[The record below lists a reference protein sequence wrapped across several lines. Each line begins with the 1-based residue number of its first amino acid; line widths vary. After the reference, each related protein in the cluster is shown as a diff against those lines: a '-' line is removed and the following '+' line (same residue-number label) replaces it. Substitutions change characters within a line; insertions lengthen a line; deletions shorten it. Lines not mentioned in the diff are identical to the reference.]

1 MTKQIG
7 SIRTLQLFFLL
18 LSSLLFVAP
27 TARAGGPVVW
37 ETNSRAELLQGEAR
51 GVSVTDTGTLMLA
64 PRFTQVFDTEQAY
77 IWSSAVDSAGTV
89 YLGTGHDGR
98 IFRVGTD
105 GRGALLYDAAELDVT
120 ALVVGRDGALYAG
133 TSPDGKVYRIE
144 TDGRAEVYFDPPDKY
159 IWSLAV
165 MNDGSLAVGTG
176 DNGKLY
182 RVRAAGAT
190 ADASLLIDINETH
203 VISLAVDKQG
213 NLIAGTDPGGLILR
227 VSPEGKAF
235 ALFDSPL
242 REIHSLATASD
253 GSIYA
258 LALSDAATGPR
269 ISTPPQPTSQPASV
283 TNTQGGSVSVTI
295 TSSDI
300 EGGQPAQFGGQQQPS
315 ARSRND
321 LQSARSAVFR
331 ILPDGGTDVLWSS
344 STVTAF
350 AVAPAPQG
358 GSVLIGTSDKGRI
371 YSVTDDG
378 RDTLLVQSSEDQI
391 SSFAVR
397 GRDVYAASSNQGRLF
412 RFAGDAINEGTYESP
427 VRDTRLVAEW
437 GRIWWRGHGQV
448 ELQTRTGNTERPDMT
463 WSEWSAPYGEPSGAA
478 VASPRAR
485 FIQWRAVLRTPATGG
500 ATGRAGEE
508 ARVED
513 VSLAYLPRNVA
524 PEILTIQNL
533 PVGIA
538 LLPAIQIPVDPNIEA
553 AGLDPSLVGAQTQ
566 VPPRRAFQR
575 GAISF
580 QWQAEDR
587 NGDQLEFDV
596 YYRAINE
603 AVFHLLKENLRD
615 NFYAVDGAALGDG
628 RYIFKV
634 VASDAPDNAVGQA
647 LTGERTSESVD
658 IDNTSPVVR
667 AIGEPQ
673 VMPGSGADGRVRVRF
688 QVEDSAGMVKRADVS
703 VDGAPWRAVF
713 PEDGIADSPRETY
726 ALELPLTGAGEHT
739 ISLRSFDAS
748 GNVSST
754 RIVVRL

>member
-1 MTKQIG
+1 MITQLL
-7 SIRTLQLFFLL
+7 SLRTAQVFLL
-18 LSSLLFVAP
+18 LASLVFVAAR
-27 TARAGGPVVW
+27 TAQAGGPVVW
-37 ETNSRAELLQGEAR
+37 VTSSRAERLQGEAR

-77 IWSSAVDSAGTV
+77 VWSSAADSAGTV

-98 IFRVGTD
+98 IFRVGSD
-105 GRGALLYDAAELDVT
+105 GRGSLLYDAAELDVT
-120 ALVVGRDGALYAG
+120 ALVVGADGALYAG
-133 TSPDGKVYRIE
+133 TSPDGKVYRVGS
-144 TDGRAEVYFDPPDKY
+144 DGRAEVYFDPPDKY
-159 IWSLAV
+159 IWSLAL
-165 MNDGSLAVGTG
+165 MRDGALAIGTG

-182 RVRAAGAT
+182 RVRAAGA
-190 ADASLLIDINETH
+190 APDASLLIDVNETH
-203 VISLAVDKQG
+203 IISLAVDRQG
-213 NLIAGTDPGGLILR
+213 NLVAGTDPGGLVLR

-235 ALFDSPL
+235 ALYDSPL
-242 REIHSLATASD
+242 REIHALAAAAD

-269 ISTPPQPTSQPASV
+269 MSSPPQTAG
-283 TNTQGGSVSVTI
+283 QGGAQGASGVSVTI
-295 TSSDI
+295 TSADV
-300 EGGQPAQFGGQQQPS
+300 ETAQPATFAAAQAQQ

-358 GSVLIGTSDKGRI
+358 GSVLVGTSDKGRI

-391 SSFAVR
+391 SSFVVR
-397 GRDVYAASSNQGRLF
+397 GREVFAASSNQGKLF
-412 RFAGDAINEGTYESP
+412 RFAGEPNSEGTYESP
-427 VRDTRLVAEW
+427 VRDARLVAEW

-448 ELQTRTGNTERPDMT
+448 ELQTRTGNTERPDIT
-463 WSEWSAPYGEPSGAA
+463 WSDWSAPYRDPAGAS
-478 VASPRAR
+478 VVSPRAR
-485 FIQWRAVLRTPATGG
+485 FIQWRAVLRTPTAGG
-500 ATGRAGEE
+500 TNGAAE
-508 ARVED
+508 ARVDD

-524 PEILTIQNL
+524 PEILSIQTL
-533 PVGIA
+533 PVGVA
-538 LLPAIQIPVDPNIEA
+538 LQPAIQIPIDPNIEA
-553 AGLDPSLVGAQTQ
+553 AGLDPSLIGAPVQ

-575 GAISF
+575 GAVSF

-587 NGDQLEFDV
+587 NGDQLEYEV

-603 AVFHLLKENLRD
+603 NVFHLLKDKLRD

-628 RYIFKV
+628 RYVFKV

-647 LTGERTSESVD
+647 LTGQRTSEPVD
-658 IDNTSPVVR
+658 VDNTSPVVR
-667 AIGEPQ
+667 AVGDAQ
-673 VMPGSGADGRVRVRF
+673 VTATAPGAETRVRVRF
-688 QVEDSAGMVKRADVS
+688 LVEDGLGMVRRADVS

-726 ALELPLTGAGEHT
+726 ALELPLSGAGEHT
-739 ISLRSFDAS
+739 ISLRAFDAS

-754 RIVVRL
+754 RVVVRR